1 MTRDN
6 LFAYRARIANAEPL
20 VNTRRVKIVRA
31 GQSLNHF
38 FWSPFTFT
46 NHTFFST
53 AIFFEMFVE
62 TIYFVDKTKTSAFFF
77 TRCKLPCS
85 KYILVGNAARASVRD
100 IRCLELSSDHE
111 EKSIISPLL
120 SLNNILAAV
129 GSIQSPLGPP

>member
-62 TIYFVDKTKTSAFFF
+62 TIYFVDKTKTSAFFL
-77 TRCKLPCS
+77 RDVN
-85 KYILVGNAARASVRD
+85 YLVQNIFLWVMPLVQVFETFAVWNYPRTTKRKASF
-100 IRCLELSSDHE
+100 LHYYL
-111 EKSIISPLL
+111 
-120 SLNNILAAV
+120 
-129 GSIQSPLGPP
+129 